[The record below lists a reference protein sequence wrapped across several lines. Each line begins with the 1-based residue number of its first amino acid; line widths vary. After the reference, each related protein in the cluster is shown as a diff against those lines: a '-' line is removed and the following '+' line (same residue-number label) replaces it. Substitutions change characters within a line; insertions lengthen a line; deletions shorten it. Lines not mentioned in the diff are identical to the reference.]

1 MEESRIKYL
10 EVVASE
16 IRKDIVKMV
25 GVARSGPLD
34 LPLALSD
41 LLVYLYW
48 EELVVLPAH
57 SSREDRDRL
66 LVGVEDAAPAV
77 YAVLAAR
84 GFFDREELWHY
95 RRLGAMLQSTPDYKR
110 TPGIDAPCL
119 NSGEI
124 AIASSLAQAVRKIDS
139 KPRVFCL
146 ALLSECS
153 ENNFIDEVK
162 RSASQNLSNLY
173 LLLLCDARAEDFSET
188 IVKRSNELKAEGWNV
203 FTADGKD
210 FVSMENVFASAE
222 QNSERPVAFF
232 MLLYTA
238 KGFSFIDAVQSKN
251 PGSMSMGDMDQA
263 LEELEGN
270 INDQQ

>member
-1 MEESRIKYL
+1 
-10 EVVASE
+10 
-16 IRKDIVKMV
+16 
-25 GVARSGPLD
+25 
-34 LPLALSD
+34 
-41 LLVYLYW
+41 
-48 EELVVLPAH
+48 
-57 SSREDRDRL
+57 
-66 LVGVEDAAPAV
+66 
-77 YAVLAAR
+77 
-84 GFFDREELWHY
+84 
-95 RRLGAMLQSTPDYKR
+95 MLQSTPDYKR

-146 ALLSECS
+146 SLLSECS

-222 QNSERPVAFF
+222 QNSERPVALF